1 MQFFVS
7 TWVTRRNVN
16 TKFIEKVIIIDQLL
30 GVSYS

>member
-7 TWVTRRNVN
+7 TWDTRRNAN

>member
-7 TWVTRRNVN
+7 TWVTCRNVN
-16 TKFIEKVIIIDQLL
+16 TKFIERVIIIDQLL

>member
-7 TWVTRRNVN
+7 TWVTRRNAN
-16 TKFIEKVIIIDQLL
+16 TKFIERVIIIDQLL